1 MGIFGWLK
9 PEEEPEDRTIGEISN
24 DDGDHAVFEIPAE
37 DEGKM
42 RRLMRENKVE
52 RDRDDELNKSRAGQ
66 RQMERRDSQKSR
78 YDMEKVV
85 DKKEDLEDPHDRE
98 NDTSDEERSEQPA
111 SWWNPF
117 S

>member
-24 DDGDHAVFEIPAE
+24 DAGDHAVFEISTE

-42 RRLMRENKVE
+42 RRLMREHKVE
-52 RDRDDELNKSRAGQ
+52 RDRDDELDKSRAGR

-85 DKKEDLEDPHDRE
+85 DKKEDLEDSYDQE
-98 NDTSDEERSEQPA
+98 NDTSDEERSDQSA